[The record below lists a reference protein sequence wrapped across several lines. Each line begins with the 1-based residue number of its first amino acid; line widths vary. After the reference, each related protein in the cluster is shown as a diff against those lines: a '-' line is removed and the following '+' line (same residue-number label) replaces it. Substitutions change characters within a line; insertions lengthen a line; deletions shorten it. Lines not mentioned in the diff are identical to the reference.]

1 MASTAGLT
9 SAEKL
14 SQNGAA
20 LKTQVEGF
28 LRELRAQS

>member
-1 MASTAGLT
+1 MASTAGLVLT

-14 SQNGAA
+14 SQNGAV

-28 LRELRAQS
+28 LRELRA